1 MLFHP
6 KATKQRG
13 HLLNIYCNGKV
24 SETGRKIEIECDDCV
39 FFCVMCLCEYM
50 CMYVSVYLCVCGRV
64 CLRVC
69 LRACVCVCVCVRVC
83 EEIWTHD
90 DLFNVFLCCRSK
102 KSLKGQLKCLWSNR
116 LILNARWTILGLE
129 CPTFSAFFHILEQ
142 TYVEDRIRWI
152 LLSYFGTGSPRY
164 LPTFYLQ
171 IRLFSWEKLD

>member
-13 HLLNIYCNGKV
+13 HLLNIYCNCKV

-39 FFCVMCLCEYM
+39 FFLCNVFVWIYVYVCQCVSMC
-50 CMYVSVYLCVCGRV
+50 VWARV
-64 CLRVC
+64 L
-69 LRACVCVCVCVRVC
+69 ACVCVCMSVRVC

-129 CPTFSAFFHILEQ
+129 CPTFSAFFQILEH
-142 TYVEDRIRWI
+142 TYVVDRIRWI

-171 IRLFSWEKLD
+171 IRLFSLEKLD

>member
-1 MLFHP
+1 MWWL
-6 KATKQRG
+6 
-13 HLLNIYCNGKV
+13 
-24 SETGRKIEIECDDCV
+24 CV

-50 CMYVSVYLCVCGRV
+50 CMYVSVYLCVCG
-64 CLRVC
+64 RVC

-164 LPTFYLQ
+164 CRHFICKFAY
-171 IRLFSWEKLD
+171 SHWKN